1 MHIIHHPA
9 KNPQIFTTQT
19 PAVDATGLKHYKT
32 NFQKGII
39 NKIKWHTTDWQEK
52 SVIYVNYQLFISR
65 MYWETY

>member
-1 MHIIHHPA
+1 MPIVWHKNLSTLMHIIHHPA

-39 NKIKWHTTDWQEK
+39 NKIK
-52 SVIYVNYQLFISR
+52 
-65 MYWETY
+65 